1 MDGLSTDLQL
11 AQHVVQIQLLVAKL
25 NELHAQKK
33 WSQLGAAL
41 SDIEKHAELAGFC
54 ANDMR
59 WN

>member
-1 MDGLSTDLQL
+1 MVSLSTDLQL

-33 WSQLGAAL
+33 WLKLGDTL

-59 WN
+59 WS